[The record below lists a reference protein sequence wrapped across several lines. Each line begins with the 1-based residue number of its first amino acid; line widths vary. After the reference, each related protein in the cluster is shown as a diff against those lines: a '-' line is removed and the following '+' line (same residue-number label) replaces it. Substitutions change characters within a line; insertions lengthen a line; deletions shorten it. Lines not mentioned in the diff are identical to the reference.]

1 MFQVLGTY
9 LTIIEL
15 CLMVMSPVVIAALVS
30 GFHAY
35 ANWRRG
41 DQPVRPILT
50 RAAPAAA

>member
-9 LTIIEL
+9 LTIVEF
-15 CLMVMSPVVIAALVS
+15 CLMVMSPVVIAAFIS

-35 ANWRRG
+35 TNWRRA
-41 DQPVRPILT
+41 DQPVRSILT